1 MPVHSALAPSLS
13 RSYAYVSTRIIVMSS
28 SRVSYLLYFSVGDI
42 YTPEERLEGTKSD
55 ETHVEAPHL
64 VEIQCQRQL
73 EHATKASDHP

>member
-1 MPVHSALAPSLS
+1 MPADAPVFGALSFFGAGGS
-13 RSYAYVSTRIIVMSS
+13 MSDIGL
-28 SRVSYLLYFSVGDI
+28 VLYFSVGDI

-73 EHATKASDHP
+73 EHATKASYHP